1 MEAPEREAAIL
12 ELSTTLYDAKLRAER
27 LAEKVP
33 EMLAVVQAL
42 RHADTVLDMV
52 WDLHEFTSY
61 GNHIFDLDWEDS
73 ME

>member
-1 MEAPEREAAIL
+1 
-12 ELSTTLYDAKLRAER
+12 LRAER

-42 RHADTVLDMV
+42 LHADTVLDMV

-61 GNHIFDLDWEDS
+61 GNNIFDLDWEDS